1 MITEDKILA
10 EYRTV
15 ALVGASSNP
24 DRPSYKVL
32 KYLSEHG
39 FKVIPINPNS
49 AEVMGM
55 QCYPDLTAIPI
66 QVEVVDIFRS
76 ASDLMPTVDEAIK
89 VRAKAIWMQEGIINE
104 EAAIKARQ
112 AGLLVVMD
120 KCMKKEHIRL
130 CNVSLAQSLE
140 KEEGGNQDGQD

>member
-1 MITEDKILA
+1 MNIEDKILT

-15 ALVGASSNP
+15 AVVGASSNP

-39 FKVIPINPNS
+39 YTVIPINPNT
-49 AEVMGM
+49 AEVIGL
-55 QCYPDLTAIPI
+55 QCYPDLTAIPM

-76 ASDLMPTVDEAIK
+76 ASDLMTTVDEAIK
-89 VRAKAIWMQEGIINE
+89 VGAKAVWMQEGIINE
-104 EAAIKARQ
+104 EAANKARQ

-120 KCMKKEHIRL
+120 KCMKKEHVRL
-130 CNVSLAQSLE
+130 CNISLAQSLE
-140 KEEGGNQDGQD
+140 KEAGGKQGGS

>member
-1 MITEDKILA
+1 MIIEDKILT

-15 ALVGASSNP
+15 ALVGASPTP
-24 DRPSYKVL
+24 DRPSYKVF

-39 FKVIPINPNS
+39 FKVIPINPNT
-49 AEVMGM
+49 AEVMDT

-89 VRAKAIWMQEGIINE
+89 VGAKAVWMQEGIVNE
-104 EAAIKARQ
+104 EAASKARK

-120 KCMKKEHIRL
+120 KCMKKEHVRL

-140 KEEGGNQDGQD
+140 KEAGGNQDVL

>member
-1 MITEDKILA
+1 MNIEDKILT

-15 ALVGASSNP
+15 AVVGASSNP
-24 DRPSYKVL
+24 DRPSYRVL

-39 FKVIPINPNS
+39 FKVIPINPNTT
-49 AEVMGM
+49 EVMGM

-76 ASDLMPTVDEAIK
+76 ANDLMPTVDEALK
-89 VRAKAIWMQEGIINE
+89 VGAKVVWMQEGIINE
-104 EAAIKARQ
+104 EAANKARQ

-130 CNVSLAQSLE
+130 CNISLAQSLE
-140 KEEGGNQDGQD
+140 EQAGDK